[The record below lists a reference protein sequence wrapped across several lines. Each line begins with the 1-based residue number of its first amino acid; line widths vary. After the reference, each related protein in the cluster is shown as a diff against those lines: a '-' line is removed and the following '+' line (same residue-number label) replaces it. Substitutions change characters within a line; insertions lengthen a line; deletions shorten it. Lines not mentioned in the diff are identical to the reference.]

1 MLMKHVLL
9 LTVAMVAG
17 IWAWAAE
24 KQEFTVNEV
33 SFKMVFVEGGT
44 FTMGA
49 TAEQGTDAGSN
60 ESPTHEVTLSSFG
73 IGETLVTQKLWLAAI
88 CGNPS
93 TASPTWVCVWLCPIW
108 MTRRLRT

>member
-1 MLMKHVLL
+1 M
-9 LTVAMVAG
+9 A
-17 IWAWAAE
+17 
-24 KQEFTVNEV
+24 
-33 SFKMVFVEGGT
+33 FVEGGT

-73 IGETLVTQKLWLAAI
+73 TGETPVTQELCPTAI